1 MYELRGTRVKARA
14 LIGKTLN
21 SLIWHETLGGM
32 S

>member
-1 MYELRGTRVKARA
+1 MHELRGTHVKARA

-21 SLIWHETLGGM
+21 SLIWHETLGGV

>member
-1 MYELRGTRVKARA
+1 MYELRGTHVKARA
-14 LIGKTLN
+14 LIGNTLN